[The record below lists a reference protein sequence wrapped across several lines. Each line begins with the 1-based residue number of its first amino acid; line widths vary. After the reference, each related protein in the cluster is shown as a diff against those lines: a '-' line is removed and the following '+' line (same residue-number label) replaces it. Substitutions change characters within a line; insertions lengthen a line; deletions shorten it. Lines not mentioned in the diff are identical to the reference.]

1 MLSGRV
7 ELRWAYIA
15 FGLLG
20 AIDLLVAVWTVHH
33 LVQRS
38 EPLKPDAALLL
49 ILLLAVQLLL
59 LWLFRR
65 MRTILRQYRQLR
77 DSYEEELHFARQLL
91 ECSVEGMMVLDAEG
105 EVRYA
110 NSVACK
116 LLGYPPEDVVGQS
129 VVKVIDPAQRQPL
142 EEQWR
147 TRWHCD
153 DQVHT
158 VQIRDGEGQLRS
170 LRVVTS
176 PRWHHGRIVG
186 SFAALSPVGP
196 APIPAP
202 TPVSVPVGGRPSV
215 PVP

>member
-1 MLSGRV
+1 M
-7 ELRWAYIA
+7 
-15 FGLLG
+15 
-20 AIDLLVAVWTVHH
+20 HH
-33 LVQRS
+33 VVLNG
-38 EPLKPDAALLL
+38 EPVTADALLLL
-49 ILLLAVQLLL
+49 ILLLTVQLLL

-65 MRTILRQYRQLR
+65 IRTLLRLHRQLR
-77 DSYEEELHFARQLL
+77 HSYEEELHFARQLL
-91 ECSVEGMMVLDAEG
+91 ECSGEGMIVLDAEG

-116 LLGYPPEDVVGQS
+116 LLGYPHGEVVGQS

-158 VQIRDGEGQLRS
+158 VQIRDNEGQLRS
-170 LRVVTS
+170 LRAVAS

-186 SFAALSPVGP
+186 SFAALSPHSP
-196 APIPAP
+196 APVSAPAA
-202 TPVSVPVGGRPSV
+202 GLPSV

>member
-1 MLSGRV
+1 MTTLSGRL

-33 LVQRS
+33 VVLNG
-38 EPLKPDAALLL
+38 EPVTADALLLL
-49 ILLLAVQLLL
+49 ILLLTVHLLL

-65 MRTILRQYRQLR
+65 IRTLLRLHRQLR

-91 ECSVEGMMVLDAEG
+91 ECSGEGMIVLDAEG

-110 NSVACK
+110 NSVACE
-116 LLGYPPEDVVGQS
+116 LLGYPHGEVVGHPMLNL
-129 VVKVIDPAQRQPL
+129 IDPAHHQPIR
-142 EEQWR
+142 EQWR
-147 TRWHCD
+147 TSWGC
-153 DQVHT
+153 QGQT
-158 VQIRDGEGQLRS
+158 YALQIRDGEGQLRS
-170 LRVVTS
+170 LRAVTS

-186 SFAALSPVGP
+186 SFAALSPHSP
-196 APIPAP
+196 APVSAPAA
-202 TPVSVPVGGRPSV
+202 GLPSV